1 MVEWLEKEGIML
13 EGCQW
18 FENVSWG
25 EIKRF
30 RSIFL
35 IIIFF
40 DKIKFTRPHF
50 YKVYGNMRKLF

>member
-1 MVEWLEKEGIML
+1 ML

-30 RSIFL
+30 MEIY
-35 IIIFF
+35 
-40 DKIKFTRPHF
+40 IKFNKCGYLLNKDCIF
-50 YKVYGNMRKLF
+50 SKINQ